1 MCPRRGELSDAPE
14 STICGAGAMNLIS
27 KKSTL
32 QVHLILLFGC
42 LLLTRPAIVWGND
55 IRKGRELY
63 LEHCAA
69 CHGVNADGHGP
80 LEHEL
85 ATPPADLRLLS
96 WKYGDPLYEDKIARF
111 MDGRADVIAHGP
123 RDMPVWGWEMWQNP
137 EGTGNPN
144 RVSDSVAHTI
154 HYLQSI
160 QIVGSHAS
168 SKQTPS
174 HAPPLK

>member
-1 MCPRRGELSDAPE
+1 
-14 STICGAGAMNLIS
+14 MNLIS
-27 KKSTL
+27 RKSTL

-55 IRKGRELY
+55 ISEGRKQY
-63 LEHCAA
+63 LQHCAA
-69 CHGVNADGHGP
+69 CHGVKGDGHGP

-85 ATPPADLRLLS
+85 REPPADLRLLS
-96 WKYGDPLYEDKIARF
+96 RRYGNPLPEDQIARF
-111 MDGRADVIAHGP
+111 MDGRADVKAHGP

-137 EGTGNPN
+137 ERSGNPN
-144 RVSDSVAHTI
+144 QVSDSVAQLI

-168 SKQTPS
+168 REETRSYVKFSTD
-174 HAPPLK
+174 KK

>member
-1 MCPRRGELSDAPE
+1 
-14 STICGAGAMNLIS
+14 MNLIS
-27 KKSTL
+27 RKSTL

-85 ATPPADLRLLS
+85 TAPPADLRLLS
-96 WKYGDPLYEDKIARF
+96 RKYGDPLREDEIARF
-111 MDGRADVIAHGP
+111 MDGRADVAAHGP

-137 EGTGNPN
+137 EGSGNPN
-144 RVSDSVAHTI
+144 QVSDSVAHTI

-168 SKQTPS
+168 RKQN
-174 HAPPLK
+174 AFARAPLK